1 MCPNVLWKNV
11 KLQSL
16 HANSSQPVTTI
27 LSGDFH
33 RDNISLT
40 SHFVQSYFN
49 DCHHLCMFSHV
60 SYSAFLAGH
69 DTWTEDLSAKENPFF
84 LLQQCCCCCGTAR
97 GGETQLLQEICGT
110 RLCWFSP
117 TARDQWGARAKE
129 RWPSLAWSF
138 TSILLPFQPAC
149 PFHSIVKFK
158 CHGIDL
164 SGNKF
169 SQRQSLK
176 KP

>member
-1 MCPNVLWKNV
+1 MCPNVLWKNL
-11 KLQSL
+11 KLQTL
-16 HANSSQPVTTI
+16 HANNLKPVTSE

-33 RDNISLT
+33 RDSTSLT
-40 SHFVQSYFN
+40 SQFVQSYFK

-60 SYSAFLAGH
+60 SYSAFPDRE
-69 DTWTEDLSAKENPFF
+69 DTWREDLSAKENPFF
-84 LLQQCCCCCGTAR
+84 LLQQCCCCWGTAR
-97 GGETQLLQEICGT
+97 GGLN
-110 RLCWFSP
+110 SAP
-117 TARDQWGARAKE
+117 ARDLWQQFV
-129 RWPSLAWSF
+129 LVF
-138 TSILLPFQPAC
+138 TYCKKSMRCKSKRKMALTGMKFYNILLPFQPAC
-149 PFHSIVKFK
+149 TFCSIVKFK